1 MTMTEIRATPRP
13 SSDILVAGD
22 WLAPSTRQ
30 TIAVVNPSDGQTIG
44 AIARGGAA
52 DIDAAIIA
60 ARAALAG
67 AWGRLPAVE
76 RGRLMMKLSR
86 AVGDHHDALTLAEA
100 ADTGK
105 PLRQARADIT
115 ALARYFEFYAGAC
128 DKVHGETLPY
138 LDGYTVMTL
147 REPFGVTGH
156 IIPWNYPAQILGRS
170 VGAAL
175 AMGNACVVKP
185 AEDASLSTLMVG
197 QLALDAGFPPG
208 ALNIVPG
215 YGEEAGAALAGHPGI
230 DHISF
235 TGSPEVGTLVQTAAA
250 KHHHA
255 VTLELGGKSPQI
267 VFADADQAA
276 ALPFIVGG
284 IVQNAGQTCSAGSR
298 LLVQDSIYDGFVEAV
313 GRRFKALRVG
323 ASDMDLDVGPVI
335 NAAQKARVESYL
347 DLARRDGI
355 QFLGE
360 GSIAPNAPPGGFYVT
375 PTLLGDVK
383 PAHALAQEEIFG
395 PVLVAMRFHDE
406 AEALRL
412 ANGTPYGLVAGVWT
426 NDGGRQLRL
435 ARALKSGQVF
445 INNFGAGG
453 GVELPFGGV
462 KRSGHGREKGFEAL
476 FHFSTLKTVAIRHG

>member
-1 MTMTEIRATPRP
+1 MTGTAASVRR
-13 SSDILVAGD
+13 DILVGGD
-22 WLAPSTRQ
+22 WLPPATREA
-30 TIAVVNPSDGQTIG
+30 IAVINPSDGQTIG
-44 AIARGGAA
+44 EVARGGAA
-52 DIDAAIIA
+52 DIDAAVKA
-60 ARAALAG
+60 ARMALDS
-67 AWGRLPAVE
+67 AWGKMPAAE
-76 RGRLMMKLSR
+76 RGRLLMKLSR
-86 AVGDHHDALTLAEA
+86 AVVDHHDALSLAEA

-105 PLRQARADIT
+105 PLRQARADII

-138 LDGYTVMTL
+138 LDGYTVLTL
-147 REPFGVTGH
+147 REPYGVTGH
-156 IIPWNYPAQILGRS
+156 IIPWNYPAQIFGRS

-197 QLALDAGFPPG
+197 QLALDVGFPSG

-235 TGSPEVGTLVQTAAA
+235 TGSPEVGTLVQIAAA
-250 KHHHA
+250 KNHRP
-255 VTLELGGKSPQI
+255 VTLELGGKSPQL

-298 LLVQDSIYDGFVEAV
+298 VLVQETIYDQFIDAV
-313 GRRFKALRVG
+313 AGKFKALRVG

-335 NAAQKARVESYL
+335 NAAQKTRVNSYL
-347 DLARRDGI
+347 DLARRDGLK
-355 QFLGE
+355 FLGE
-360 GSIAPNAPPGGFYVT
+360 GSIAPNVSPDGFYVT
-375 PTLLGDVK
+375 PTVIGDV
-383 PAHALAQEEIFG
+383 PADHRLAQEEIFG
-395 PVLVAMRFHDE
+395 PVLVAMRFRDE

-435 ARALKSGQVF
+435 AKAIRTGQVF

-476 FHFSTLKTVAIRHG
+476 FHFSTLKTIAIKHG

>member
-1 MTMTEIRATPRP
+1 MTASATRTRN
-13 SSDILVAGD
+13 DILIGGD
-22 WLAPSTRQ
+22 WTPPATRE
-30 TIAVVNPSDGQTIG
+30 TIAVINPSDGQTIG

-52 DIDAAIIA
+52 DIDAAVKA
-60 ARAALAG
+60 ARAAIDG
-67 AWGRLPAVE
+67 AWGKLSGVE
-76 RGRLMMKLSR
+76 RGRLLMKLSR
-86 AVGDHHDALTLAEA
+86 AVAEHHDELSLAEA

-138 LDGYTVMTL
+138 LDGYTVLTL

-156 IIPWNYPAQILGRS
+156 IIPWNYPAQIFGRS

-185 AEDASLSTLMVG
+185 AEDASLSTLIVG
-197 QLALDAGFPPG
+197 QLALDVGFPPG

-215 YGEEAGAALAGHPGI
+215 FGEEAGAALAGHPGI

-235 TGSPEVGTLVQTAAA
+235 TGSPEVGTLVQIAAA
-250 KHHHA
+250 RHHRP
-255 VTLELGGKSPQI
+255 VTLELGGKSPQL
-267 VFADADQAA
+267 VFADADQEA

-298 LLVQDSIYDGFVEAV
+298 VLVQEQIYDRFVEAV
-313 GRRFKALRVG
+313 ADKFNSLRVG

-335 NAAQKARVESYL
+335 NAAQKTRVDSYL
-347 DLARRDGI
+347 DLARRDGLK
-355 QFLGE
+355 FLGE
-360 GSIAPNAPPGGFYVT
+360 GSIAPNVPRDGFYVT
-375 PTLLGDVK
+375 PTVLGDV
-383 PAHALAQEEIFG
+383 PPDHRLAQEEVFG

-426 NDGGRQLRL
+426 QDGGRQLRL
-435 ARALKSGQVF
+435 AKSLKSGQVF

-476 FHFSTLKTVAIRHG
+476 FHFSALKTIAIRHG